1 MKATIHAMLPL
12 LVLSTAG
19 FASAQE
25 VPPEPKITA
34 SEATPRQY
42 IRISRDDN
50 QKLVAMETAIVR
62 FKPQAGA
69 SGPAYVD
76 LVGAVHVG
84 EGRYYRQ
91 LNELFETYDAVL
103 YELVAPEGTRIP
115 KNGRRQGGGTA
126 IGSVQQS
133 MKSMLELEYQLEK
146 IDYTKKNLIHADM
159 SPDEFAKSMANREE
173 SFSKMFWRMLGQGM
187 AQQRQGKGN
196 SDVAMLFAF
205 FSNDRAL
212 RLKRIMAQ
220 QFEDL
225 EGQMLAINGPDGSTI
240 ITERNKKCFDVL
252 LREIKAGKKR
262 IAVFYGA
269 GHLSD
274 MEERLLSDFDMQ
286 RDNTRWLQ
294 AWKLTK

>member
-1 MKATIHAMLPL
+1 MQAKPYATLMLL
-12 LVLSTAG
+12 LLSAKGVTL
-19 FASAQE
+19 AQE
-25 VPPEPKITA
+25 VPPEPPNGESRETK
-34 SEATPRQY
+34 RQF
-42 IRISRDDN
+42 IRIARDEN

-62 FKPQAGA
+62 FKPQAGTG
-69 SGPAYVD
+69 GPEYVD

-84 EGRYYRQ
+84 EGKYYRE
-91 LNELFETYDAVL
+91 LNKVFKTYDAVL

-115 KNGRRQGGGTA
+115 KNGKRQGGGTA

-159 SPDEFAKSMANREE
+159 SPGEFAQSMETREE

-196 SDVAMLFAF
+196 NDVAMLFAF

-252 LREIKAGKKR
+252 SREIKAGKKR

-269 GHLSD
+269 GHLAD
-274 MEERLLSDFDMQ
+274 METRLIRDFGMQ
-286 RDNTRWLQ
+286 RENTRWLE